1 MYIDGEQ
8 HGYKHSVYVEI
19 TIKPFYISLFY
30 MDLNEAGAGS
40 TGG

>member
-1 MYIDGEQ
+1 MYIHGE
-8 HGYKHSVYVEI
+8 HSYKHYVYVEI
-19 TIKPFYISLFY
+19 TIMPFYSSLFY